1 MKQVEPRGYAMRSRG
16 RRHLQC
22 QRVTL
27 WGGREKAW
35 LCLKREKRYSGKKGR
50 IDGRSFLR
58 ERNSRHRWVCLSLQM
73 RKLFFF
79 FLTQQRR
86 TAMVAGRS
94 LSVGRGRAQGSY
106 AQEPIDSR
114 EVSNLLAEP
123 ETGSASALTRV
134 LAPRIRDFLLTTLTK
149 PFPTCMPRSTVVT
162 FLFLL
167 GLPHPR
173 ASCRAQS
180 TLGIRYLCQTFLR
193 VFTLPSPTSPFFSQP
208 LHWGR
213 RRWCLSIHQTP
224 GDFKALGEPTSPRL
238 LIPPPA
244 HL

>member
-1 MKQVEPRGYAMRSRG
+1 MAGVPEGEGLKAQV
-16 RRHLQC
+16 
-22 QRVTL
+22 
-27 WGGREKAW
+27 GGFILADEK
-35 LCLKREKRYSGKKGR
+35 EV
-50 IDGRSFLR
+50 FL
-58 ERNSRHRWVCLSLQM
+58 L
-73 RKLFFF
+73 
-79 FLTQQRR
+79 FLTQQRT

-94 LSVGRGRAQGSY
+94 LSVGTGRAQGSY
-106 AQEPIDSR
+106 AQEPVDSR
-114 EVSNLLAEP
+114 GVSNLLAEP

-134 LAPRIRDFLLTTLTK
+134 LAPWVRDFLLTALTR
-149 PFPTCMPRSTVVT
+149 PFPTRMPRSTVVT

-180 TLGIRYLCQTFLR
+180 TLGIRYLCQTFLG
-193 VFTLPSPTSPFFSQP
+193 VFTLPSPTSPLFSQP
-208 LHWGR
+208 LHWGGRR

-224 GDFKALGEPTSPRL
+224 GDFKALGKPTSPRL